1 MRLKVGDTVKHED
14 AAFSEDFRVVSK
26 CENKKGFYMIQGP
39 KPKYSE
45 SFIVARKKLIKTK

>member
-45 SFIVARKKLIKTK
+45 SFIVARKNLIKT